1 MQFEPLG
8 KVEIGPVG
16 LSTSISH
23 IHVDFV
29 RTLQSFQDEALL
41 GYPVDSYCSS
51 AYYYIL
57 TARTYDLFDIDASQ
71 FDRDF
76 YQFRTTV
83 KELEARLAAVLNQA
97 FEACSTVDAVLKV
110 STTHMSCLMLICCSL
125 WSLLAHF
132 WKEILSG
139 SS

>member
-1 MQFEPLG
+1 M
-8 KVEIGPVG
+8 EIGPAG

-29 RTLQSFQDEALL
+29 RTLQAFQDDALL
-41 GYPVDSYCSS
+41 G
-51 AYYYIL
+51 
-57 TARTYDLFDIDASQ
+57 YDLFDIDASQ

-110 STTHMSCLMLICCSL
+110 CFALIVSL
-125 WSLLAHF
+125 FLTSF
-132 WKEILSG
+132 NS
-139 SS
+139 